1 MKIIFTLSFPATT
14 FSGVTCQKKKGR
26 MEVGARKRAR
36 EMGRERRKEKAD
48 FLVGL
53 DYIVMVGESLNRC
66 FKFQNMA
73 RTQLALPGK

>member
-1 MKIIFTLSFPATT
+1 
-14 FSGVTCQKKKGR
+14 
-26 MEVGARKRAR
+26 
-36 EMGRERRKEKAD
+36 MGRERRKEKAD

-66 FKFQNMA
+66 LKFQNMA